1 MSEYSP
7 RSRELAS
14 ELRQKALRN
23 LGASRSRSASSG
35 QFTSKRGNGAVGDES
50 TREERSK

>member
-23 LGASRSRSASSG
+23 LGTSHSQSAASGR
-35 QFTSKRGNGAVGDES
+35 TVTKRDGGGDG
-50 TREERSK
+50 TTKAKRAK